1 MHNVFHSRAYNLPL
15 QYCAMN
21 QQNTPFLESL
31 VRAKN
36 AHEYSFH
43 MPGHKFIAGL
53 NPQITDFM
61 GEAAFEADLNE
72 ISPGVDYLHAP
83 KGSLVEAQRLAAE
96 AVGADRSYFLI
107 NGSTVGNQVSM
118 LASVR
123 DGQTVI
129 VPRAG
134 HRSVYGGLIL
144 SGANPIYVPPVYHP
158 QVEFPLAVPLETV
171 RDLLSAHPGAAAIQI
186 TSPNYYGYLSD
197 VGGLANL
204 AHENGIPL
212 LVDEAH
218 GAHLPFHPDL
228 PPSGVQVGADLVV
241 QSSHKTVG
249 ALTQAAL
256 LHLKGSLIVTAH
268 LEQILSLMQS
278 SSPSALL
285 MASLDAARQQMATH
299 GQELLT
305 TTIQLA
311 AKAREAIRSI
321 PGLWCYGEELI
332 GSYGIFAHD
341 PTKLVIRVVD
351 SGMNGHIFAEH
362 LAREHNVYGEFVDP
376 KHIICSITIAD
387 DEQRVDYLLNAL
399 RSVAAKST
407 PISTSSVSQPLKAPH
422 VPEMVIN
429 PRQANFAA
437 SKRIQLAQSIGEI
450 CAEQIMPYPPGIPL
464 LLPGERIDADMLDY
478 LRYVKAQG
486 ISIVGPEDTSLE
498 YVRVIDKS
506 T

>member
-1 MHNVFHSRAYNLPL
+1 
-15 QYCAMN
+15 MN

-31 VRAKN
+31 VQAKN

-53 NPQITDFM
+53 NPQITALI
-61 GEAAFEADLNE
+61 GEAVYQADLNE

-83 KGSLVEAQRLAAE
+83 KGSLVEAQHLAAE

-118 LASVR
+118 LAAVR

-129 VPRAG
+129 VPRTA

-144 SGANPIYVPPVYHP
+144 SGANPVYVPPVYHP

-171 RDLLSAHPGAAAIQI
+171 RDLLAVNPGAKALQI

-204 AHENGIPL
+204 AHENNIPL

-249 ALTQAAL
+249 ALTQSAL
-256 LHLKGSLIVTAH
+256 LHLKGERIVTAH

-278 SSPSALL
+278 SSPSSLL
-285 MASLDAARQQMATH
+285 MASLDAARQQMATQ
-299 GQELLT
+299 GYDLLT
-305 TTIQLA
+305 NVIALA
-311 AKAREAIRSI
+311 AKAREGIRAIS
-321 PGLWCYGEELI
+321 GLWCYGDELI
-332 GSYGIFAHD
+332 GESGIFAHD

-351 SGMNGHIFAEH
+351 TGMNGHVFAEH
-362 LAREHNVYGEFVDP
+362 LAQEFNVYGEFVDP

-399 RSVAAKST
+399 RSVAAKGT
-407 PISTSSVSQPLKAPH
+407 PNTASSAAKPLIAPH

-437 SKRIQLAQSIGEI
+437 SRRIPLAQAIGEI

-464 LLPGERIDADMLDY
+464 LLPGERIDSDMLDY
-478 LRYVKAQG
+478 LHYIKEQG
-486 ISIVGPEDTSLE
+486 ITIVGPEDTSLE
-498 YVRVIDKS
+498 YVRVIDL
-506 T
+506 

>member
-1 MHNVFHSRAYNLPL
+1 MD
-15 QYCAMN
+15 
-21 QQNTPFLESL
+21 QQQTPFLDSL
-31 VRAKN
+31 NKAKN
-36 AHEYSFH
+36 AREYSFH
-43 MPGHKFIAGL
+43 MPGHKFIAGV
-53 NPQITDFM
+53 NTPITDFM

-83 KGSLVEAQRLAAE
+83 KGALVEAQRLAAE
-96 AVGADRSYFLI
+96 AVGADRSFFLI
-107 NGSTVGNQVSM
+107 NGSTVGNQASM
-118 LASVR
+118 LAAVR

-129 VPRAG
+129 VPRSA

-144 SGANPIYVPPVYHP
+144 SGANPVYVPPVYHP
-158 QVEFPLAVPLETV
+158 QVEFPLAVPLGTV
-171 RDLLSAHPGAAAIQI
+171 RELLVSHPNAAAVQI

-197 VGGLANL
+197 VRGLATL
-204 AHENGIPL
+204 AHEHNIPL

-228 PPSGVQVGADLVV
+228 PASGVQVGADLVV

-249 ALTQAAL
+249 ALTQSAL
-256 LHLKGSLIVTAH
+256 LHLSGTRIAAAQ
-268 LEQILSLMQS
+268 LEQILSLIQS

-299 GQELLT
+299 GRELLT
-305 TTIQLA
+305 RTIQRA
-311 AKAREAIRSI
+311 AHAREAIRNIS
-321 PGLWCYGEELI
+321 GLWCYGDELV
-332 GSYGIFAHD
+332 GAYGIFAHD

-351 SGMNGHIFAEH
+351 TGMNGHIFAEH
-362 LAREHNVYGEFVDP
+362 LAHEHNVYGEFVDP

-399 RSVAAKST
+399 KSVAARGKYKIDS
-407 PISTSSVSQPLKAPH
+407 STSAGLTPPNLPQ
-422 VPEMVIN
+422 MIIN
-429 PRQANFAA
+429 PRQANFAP
-437 SKRIQLAQSIGEI
+437 SKSMPLAQAVGEI

-478 LRYVKAQG
+478 LHYVKAQG
-486 ISIVGPEDTSLE
+486 VSIVGPEDTTLE
-498 YVRVIDKS
+498 YVRVIDKQ

>member
-1 MHNVFHSRAYNLPL
+1 
-15 QYCAMN
+15 MN
-21 QQNTPFLESL
+21 QQHTPFLDSL

-43 MPGHKFIAGL
+43 MPGHKFIAEL

-61 GEAAFEADLNE
+61 GETAFEADLNE
-72 ISPGVDYLHAP
+72 ISPGVDYLHAS
-83 KGSLVEAQRLAAE
+83 KGSLLEAQRLAAE

-107 NGSTVGNQVSM
+107 NGSTVGNQASM
-118 LASVR
+118 LAAVH

-129 VPRAG
+129 VPRAA
-134 HRSVYGGLIL
+134 HRSVYAGLIL

-158 QVEFPLAVPLETV
+158 QVEFPLAVPLEIV
-171 RDLLSAHPGAAAIQI
+171 RDLLAANPDARAIQI

-197 VGGLANL
+197 VGGMANL
-204 AHENGIPL
+204 AHEHNIPL

-256 LHLKGSLIVTAH
+256 LHLNGSRIVAAH
-268 LEQILSLMQS
+268 LEQILSMMQS
-278 SSPSALL
+278 SSPSVLL
-285 MASLDAARQQMATH
+285 TASLDAARQQMATQ
-299 GQELLT
+299 GYELLT

-311 AKAREAIRSI
+311 AYARQSIRKIS
-321 PGLWCYGEELI
+321 GLWCYGDELV
-332 GSYGIFAHD
+332 GETGIFAHD

-351 SGMNGHIFAEH
+351 SSMNGHVFAEH
-362 LAREHNVYGEFVDP
+362 LAQEYNLYGEFVDP

-387 DEQRVDYLLNAL
+387 NEQRIDYLLNAL
-399 RSVAAKST
+399 RAVAAKGKLT
-407 PISTSSVSQPLKAPH
+407 ATSSVNQHLKAPH

-429 PRQANFAA
+429 PRQANFAV
-437 SKRIQLAQSIGEI
+437 SKRIPLAQAVGEI

-464 LLPGERIDADMLDY
+464 LLPGERIDSDMLDY
-478 LRYVKAQG
+478 LHYIKAQG
-486 ISIVGPEDTSLE
+486 IKIVGPEDTSLE
-498 YVRVIDKS
+498 FVRVIDKS
-506 T
+506 A

>member
-1 MHNVFHSRAYNLPL
+1 VDQQRA
-15 QYCAMN
+15 
-21 QQNTPFLESL
+21 PFLESL
-31 VRAKN
+31 MQAKA

-43 MPGHKFIAGL
+43 MPGHKFIPGL
-53 NPQITDFM
+53 NPQIAAFM

-83 KGSLVEAQRLAAE
+83 KGSLLEAQRLAAE
-96 AVGADRSYFLI
+96 AVGADHTFFLI
-107 NGSTVGNQVSM
+107 NGSTVGNQASM
-118 LASVR
+118 LAAVH

-129 VPRAG
+129 VPRAT

-144 SGANPIYVPPVYHP
+144 SGANPVYVPPVYHP

-171 RDLLSAHPGAAAIQI
+171 RDLLQSHPDAVAVQI

-197 VGGLANL
+197 VGGLATL
-204 AHENGIPL
+204 AHEHNIPL

-241 QSSHKTVG
+241 QSSHKTLG

-256 LHLKGSLIVTAH
+256 LHLTGTRIVAAK

-278 SSPSALL
+278 SSPSVLL
-285 MASLDAARQQMATH
+285 TTSLDAARQQMATR
-299 GQELLT
+299 GKELLT
-305 TTIQLA
+305 KTLQLA
-311 AKAREAIRSI
+311 AHAREVIRTI
-321 PGLWCYGEELI
+321 PGLWCYGDELI
-332 GSYGIFAHD
+332 GAYGIFAHD

-351 SGMNGHIFAEH
+351 TGMNGHTFAQR
-362 LAREHNVYGEFVDP
+362 LSQEHNLYGEFVDP

-387 DEQRVDYLLNAL
+387 DEPRVDYLLSAL
-399 RSVAAKST
+399 KSVAAQGTQAAQPTTQLLT
-407 PISTSSVSQPLKAPH
+407 PPTLPQ
-422 VPEMVIN
+422 MVMN

-437 SKRIQLAQSIGEI
+437 SKSVTLAQAVGEI
-450 CAEQIMPYPPGIPL
+450 CAEQIMPYPLGIPL

-478 LRYVKAQG
+478 LRYVKAHG
-486 ISIVGPEDTSLE
+486 VSIVGPEDTTLE
-498 YVRVIDKS
+498 YVRVIDRM
-506 T
+506 